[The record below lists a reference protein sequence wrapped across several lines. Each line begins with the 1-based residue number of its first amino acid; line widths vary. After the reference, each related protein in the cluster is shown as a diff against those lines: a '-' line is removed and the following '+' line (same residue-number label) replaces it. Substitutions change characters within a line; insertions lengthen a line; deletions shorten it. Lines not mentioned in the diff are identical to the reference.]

1 MKLVIYTLGCK
12 LNQCEGEALAAA
24 FKNWGFTL
32 LDFEEKADL
41 YIINTCAVTSKAEQ
55 KARRMIQK
63 FSSRG
68 PESVI
73 IITGCYAQGVRR
85 NTDSPNPRR
94 RIVSQDRKYLLL
106 GLPEYLAKHSRED
119 APLLK
124 KVDEFFD
131 SILLPR
137 GEVQPNPFAF
147 QTSTSGA
154 HSRAYLKFQ
163 DGCDNRCAYCLTTL
177 VRGPSVS
184 LPWPEMRKRLI
195 NLEEVGYREIVLTG
209 VNITSYQWG
218 GMTFSDLLGE
228 ISATMTGARIRL
240 SSLEPESI
248 TEEVGEILRSP
259 VFCPHFHIALQSCSD
274 TVLQRMGRRARSTE
288 IRRAV
293 KILRSIK
300 NDPFIAADVIAGFPG
315 ETKQE
320 FQETYDL
327 VGELQFAALHVFPFS
342 PRRGT
347 EAAKMKNP
355 VPERI
360 SRERT
365 ARLRQLSEKFHRLY
379 LERQEGKIFDFIL
392 ETPLKEG
399 GPGWWGTAENY
410 LKTSL
415 PPPLSPPPHR
425 GKIVSA
431 PFNLSSRTSAGG

>member
-1 MKLVIYTLGCK
+1 MNLVIYTLGCK

-63 FSSRG
+63 FSNRS

-73 IITGCYAQGVRR
+73 IITGCYAQEVRR

-106 GLPEYLAKHSRED
+106 GLPEYLTKHSRED

-137 GEVQPNPFAF
+137 GGVQPNPFAF
-147 QTSTSGA
+147 QTSASGA

-209 VNITSYQWG
+209 VNITSYQWE

-228 ISATMTGARIRL
+228 ISAAMTGARIRL

-259 VFCPHFHIALQSCSD
+259 VFCPHFHIAVQSCSD

-300 NDPFIAADVIAGFPG
+300 DDPFIAADVIAGFPVKPNRNFRKPTILWG
-315 ETKQE
+315 NCN
-320 FQETYDL
+320 
-327 VGELQFAALHVFPFS
+327 LQHFMFFP
-342 PRRGT
+342 
-347 EAAKMKNP
+347 
-355 VPERI
+355 
-360 SRERT
+360 
-365 ARLRQLSEKFHRLY
+365 
-379 LERQEGKIFDFIL
+379 
-392 ETPLKEG
+392 
-399 GPGWWGTAENY
+399 
-410 LKTSL
+410 
-415 PPPLSPPPHR
+415 SPPGREPKR
-425 GKIVSA
+425 Q
-431 PFNLSSRTSAGG
+431 R